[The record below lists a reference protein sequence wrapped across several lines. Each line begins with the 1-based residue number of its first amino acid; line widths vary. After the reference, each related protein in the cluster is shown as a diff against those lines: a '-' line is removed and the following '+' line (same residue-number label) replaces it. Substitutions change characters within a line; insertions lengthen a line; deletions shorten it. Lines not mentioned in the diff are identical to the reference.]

1 MFGKAFPP
9 AESAEGRR
17 GRLNYSA
24 SVRTGGQVVGCG
36 FAAPDNLWI
45 AFGCGRRAALWG
57 TTAWSPLGF
66 RVSRPE
72 AVHRVAAGDSLRRPK
87 GRCFGFGGGS
97 GALSATRNLLLD
109 KGVAGFGEPWA

>member
-1 MFGKAFPP
+1 MFGKALPP

-57 TTAWSPLGF
+57 LPLGHHLAF
-66 RVSRPE
+66 GYRVRKPFTGSR
-72 AVHRVAAGDSLRRPK
+72 R
-87 GRCFGFGGGS
+87 
-97 GALSATRNLLLD
+97 ATRYGD
-109 KGVAGFGEPWA
+109 PKAGASGSVAGPGPFRQPEIYYSTRA